1 MDADPLAML
10 WEATLA
16 SSAALLL
23 VLAMRRPVRALLG
36 ASAAYALWLCVP
48 VVVLAVL
55 LPRGMDA
62 PLALP
67 AAWQVAPVGAVAALQ
82 PRAQWHWH
90 QWLLPLWAA
99 GVLVAMAL
107 QGWRQQR
114 FQRGLGVVQR
124 GDDGLYRSTSATAG
138 LPAVIGLVRP
148 RILLPADFDR
158 RYTAQEKVLVI
169 AHERLHVRR
178 GDLLANALAALL
190 GCLFWFNPLL
200 PFAMRRFRL
209 DQELAC
215 DGRVIARHPHARRQ
229 YGEAMLKT
237 QVDPSLLPLGCH
249 WQASHPLKERIDMLK
264 RPIPSPLHWLAS
276 MLLALVVT
284 AATGYLA
291 WATQPPAPSP
301 LASMA
306 GAGPLYS
313 VDVRMDVDGNAR
325 AVRLRER
332 AGRTFVLRSADGTTP
347 AWKAEFVVGQ
357 ADDPAQAWVAGT
369 IHIDGSQASTPRMLV
384 ALGEPARITTGAPG
398 GGPVATLELTVLR
411 LGGDQDATGGRQQP
425 TDAMQ
430 VPARIAAAQADPEQ
444 AAVIDMTRPP
454 AYPPEA
460 ARQGIGGEVILQVS
474 VAPDGSLRDVQVERA
489 EPAGVFEQVS
499 LEAARQWRFRPA
511 MRDGSAVEGRV
522 RIPVTFAI
530 PEDDTDTVEN

>member
-1 MDADPLAML
+1 MDAEPLAML
-10 WEATLA
+10 WEASLA
-16 SSAALLL
+16 SSASMLL
-23 VLAMRRPVRALLG
+23 VLAMRRPVRAVLG

-62 PLALP
+62 PMALP
-67 AAWQVAPVGAVAALQ
+67 AAWQVAPVAAAAALQ
-82 PRAQWHWH
+82 PRAEWHWH
-90 QWLLPLWAA
+90 QWLLPAWAA
-99 GVLVAMAL
+99 GVLASVAL

-138 LPAVIGLVRP
+138 LPAVVGLVRP

-215 DGRVIARHPHARRQ
+215 DGRVIAHHPHARRQ
-229 YGEAMLKT
+229 YGQAMLKT
-237 QVDPSLLPLGCH
+237 QVDPSPLPLGCH
-249 WQASHPLKERIDMLK
+249 WQACHPLKERIDMLK
-264 RPIPSPLHWLAS
+264 RPTPSPLRWLAS
-276 MLLALVVT
+276 MVLALVVT

-291 WATQPPAPSP
+291 WATQPAAPSP
-301 LASMA
+301 LVAMA
-306 GAGPLYS
+306 GTGPLYS
-313 VDVRMDVDGNAR
+313 VEVRVDVGGNAR
-325 AVRLRER
+325 ALRLRER
-332 AGRTFVLRSADGTTP
+332 AGQAFVLRSADGTAP
-347 AWKAEFVVGQ
+347 AWKAELVVGQ
-357 ADDPAQAWVAGT
+357 ADDPAQAWVGGT
-369 IHIDGSQASTPRMLV
+369 IHIDGSQASAPRLLV
-384 ALGEPARITTGAPG
+384 ALGEPARITTSAPH

-411 LGGDQDATGGRQQP
+411 LGGDQDATGSGQP
-425 TDAMQ
+425 TEAMR
-430 VPARIAAAQADPEQ
+430 VPARIAASQADPEQ

-460 ARQGIGGEVILQVS
+460 ARRGIGGQVLLLAT
-474 VAPDGSLRDVQVERA
+474 VAADGSLRDLQVERA
-489 EPAGVFEQVS
+489 EPAGVFETVS
-499 LEAARQWRFRPA
+499 LEAARAWRFRPA
-511 MRDGSAVEGRV
+511 MRDGRPVEGRV
-522 RIPVTFAI
+522 RIPIGFEAEVDQQGA
-530 PEDDTDTVEN
+530 PGG

>member
-1 MDADPLAML
+1 WRCCGQVARAAPRMSSARWPMPPAGPSPPSRPCSTACSTRAPSTRAGTGAVTCIRRCCSARPGCSNRARACLRACSAVASRRSWPISASVAGSVPAISPNSSGWWPNSTTEGSLAMDADPLAML

-48 VVVLAVL
+48 VVVLAGL

-67 AAWQVAPVGAVAALQ
+67 VAWQVAPVGAVAALQ

-291 WATQPPAPSP
+291 WA
-301 LASMA
+301 
-306 GAGPLYS
+306 
-313 VDVRMDVDGNAR
+313 
-325 AVRLRER
+325 
-332 AGRTFVLRSADGTTP
+332 RS
-347 AWKAEFVVGQ
+347 
-357 ADDPAQAWVAGT
+357 
-369 IHIDGSQASTPRMLV
+369 
-384 ALGEPARITTGAPG
+384 
-398 GGPVATLELTVLR
+398 
-411 LGGDQDATGGRQQP
+411 
-425 TDAMQ
+425 
-430 VPARIAAAQADPEQ
+430 
-444 AAVIDMTRPP
+444 
-454 AYPPEA
+454 
-460 ARQGIGGEVILQVS
+460 
-474 VAPDGSLRDVQVERA
+474 
-489 EPAGVFEQVS
+489 
-499 LEAARQWRFRPA
+499 
-511 MRDGSAVEGRV
+511 
-522 RIPVTFAI
+522 
-530 PEDDTDTVEN
+530 